1 MYVEEPWKGSV
12 PEVHQKRTTDGSDL
26 KVIDP
31 KCTAR
36 FASGVL
42 LGELSEKVYHAQV
55 QDVLTA
61 REKTNL
67 RLG

>member
-31 KCTAR
+31 KRGQTAAKR
-36 FASGVL
+36 VGR
-42 LGELSEKVYHAQV
+42 LSAK
-55 QDVLTA
+55 
-61 REKTNL
+61 
-67 RLG
+67 

>member
-31 KCTAR
+31 NI
-36 FASGVL
+36 SGHKF
-42 LGELSEKVYHAQV
+42 GNLSP
-55 QDVLTA
+55 L
-61 REKTNL
+61 
-67 RLG
+67 